1 MANTKLDNLFTP
13 GGRLVMGSLT
23 EKATT
28 DQDNKPIP
36 PEKQAYFFGV
46 AVPKSAP
53 GANELI
59 GRLWQMAATDYA
71 QAPLVMAQINMGLA
85 AKDFS
90 WKIQDGDLPVY
101 DKATGAAKA
110 MPDYLKGCWIFK
122 FKTQF
127 EISACDNAG
136 IDIARKDIKKGD
148 YVDVMFSTQI
158 NGKFDDTAGIY
169 LNPNAIRRLGFG
181 EAIASGV
188 VASQAFKGQAASL
201 PPGATVMP
209 TAAGALPGAGML
221 PGAPPAGGMPGVQP
235 PVVGYPL
242 AGTPTGFAPAP
253 TAPVAA
259 SGMPGMPGVLPP
271 TASPSSPGAP
281 PYPAI
286 LTPPAPVVPPP
297 PAGPQRPLD
306 PTHIHAAGTPG
317 EMWWI
322 NGAWQPAI
330 R

>member
-1 MANTKLDNLFTP
+1 MANTKLDNLFIP

-23 EKATT
+23 EKAAT
-28 DQDNKPIP
+28 DQDGKPIP
-36 PEKQAYFFGV
+36 PEKQGYFFGV

-53 GANELI
+53 GLNDLI
-59 GRLWQMAATDYA
+59 GKLWQLAATDYA
-71 QAPLVMAQINMGLA
+71 GAPLVMAQIQQGLA

-90 WKIQDGDLPVY
+90 WKIQDGDVPTY
-101 DKATGAAKA
+101 DKQSGAARPI
-110 MPDYLKGCWIFK
+110 PDYLKGCFIFK

-127 EISACDNAG
+127 EISACDAAG
-136 IDIARKDIKKGD
+136 VDIARKDIKKGD

-181 EAIASGV
+181 QPIASGV
-188 VASQAFKGQAASL
+188 VASQAFKGQAAAL

-209 TAAGALPGAGML
+209 TAAGALPGAGM
-221 PGAPPAGGMPGVQP
+221 PAGMPGAGMP
-235 PVVGYPL
+235 AGYPL
-242 AGTPTGFAPAP
+242 AGMMGGSAPAP
-253 TAPVAA
+253 TAPGFVAA
-259 SGMPGMPGVLPP
+259 SQGMPGVLPP
-271 TASPSSPGAP
+271 TASPSSPAAP

-286 LTPPAPVVPPP
+286 LTPPP
-297 PAGPQRPLD
+297 PAGPPRPLD
-306 PTHIHAAGTPG
+306 PSHIHAPGTPG

-322 NGAWQPAI
+322 NGAWQPAV

>member
-13 GGRLVMGSLT
+13 GGRMVMGSLT
-23 EKATT
+23 EKAAT

-59 GRLWQMAATDYA
+59 GKLWQLAATDYA
-71 QAPLVMAQINMGLA
+71 GAPLVMAQIQQGLA

-90 WKIQDGDLPVY
+90 WKIQDGDLPTY

-110 MPDYLKGCWIFK
+110 MPEYMKGCWIFK

-127 EISACDNAG
+127 EISACDAAG
-136 IDIARKDIKKGD
+136 NDIARKDIKRGD

-181 EAIASGV
+181 EAISGGV
-188 VASQAFKGQAASL
+188 VASQAFKGQTASL
-201 PPGATVMP
+201 PPGASVMP
-209 TAAGALPGAGML
+209 TAAGALPGAGM
-221 PGAPPAGGMPGVQP
+221 PGALPPGVGVGMP

-242 AGTPTGFAPAP
+242 AGMPGVSAPALMP
-253 TAPVAA
+253 AA
-259 SGMPGMPGVLPP
+259 SVGGMPGMPGVLPP
-271 TASPSSPGAP
+271 TASPSSPVAP

-286 LTPPAPVVPPP
+286 LQPPAPVAPPP
-297 PAGPQRPLD
+297 PGPLRPVD
-306 PTHIHAAGTPG
+306 PSHIHAAGTSG

-322 NGAWQPAI
+322 NGAWQPAT